1 MLKSYSLLYS
11 FIGLVLISS
20 VFSSCGSTRRIS
32 GIEEGWEVLGER
44 KVNFLS
50 DKDVI
55 DVKSRSLY
63 TAIRFMVED
72 RDIRLHE
79 LKIYFNNGDKL
90 EPALDEDIS
99 AGSSSRYIELGQ
111 EGRIIDRI
119 EFKYRTV
126 GNILKGRANV
136 VVLGRRFYAN
146 RQ

>member
-1 MLKSYSLLYS
+1 MIKSLHLVYSVVVILSL
-11 FIGLVLISS
+11 SS
-20 VFSSCGSTRRIS
+20 VFTSCGSSRRIS
-32 GIEEGWEVLGER
+32 GIEEGWEILGER

-50 DKDVI
+50 DKDVMDI
-55 DVKSRSLY
+55 KSRSLY

-90 EPALDEDIS
+90 EPSLDEDIT
-99 AGSSSRYIELGQ
+99 AGQSSRYIELGQ

-136 VVLGRRFYAN
+136 VVLGRRFYPY